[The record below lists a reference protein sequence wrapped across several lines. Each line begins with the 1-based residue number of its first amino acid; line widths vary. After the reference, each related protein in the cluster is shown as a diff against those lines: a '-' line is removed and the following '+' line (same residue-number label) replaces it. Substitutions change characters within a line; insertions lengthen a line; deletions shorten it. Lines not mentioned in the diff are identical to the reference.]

1 MMRVI
6 KVFSDEEFCLEA
18 SVVHA
23 RSQAPAWE
31 RTVSEAPAPGLP
43 AMIQQSAARTCNSI
57 DPQAEPGNQER
68 IEQSLV

>member
-31 RTVSEAPAPGLP
+31 RTVSEAPAPGLDVTG
-43 AMIQQSAARTCNSI
+43 R
-57 DPQAEPGNQER
+57 QAEPAIPWVPR
-68 IEQSLV
+68 QSLGTRSDRVTNSSNL